1 MFMIIQNKYRIDDL
15 LDQGSF
21 GVVFKG
27 TKIKNNAQVA
37 IKINHHDFNTIKH
50 EATILN
56 YLQSKKCHYIPLV
69 HYYGFVQ
76 NKCVLVMPYYDY
88 SLTEILGR
96 DNSNCDPKSLFFQS
110 LRALENIHQHDIIH
124 RDIKPQN
131 IRVHNDEIVFIDFG
145 LAVFYQD
152 ENGFLPNESNST
164 ITGSPTYISHFI
176 HQGHT
181 PSLRDDLISL
191 CYVFSELALGSLPW
205 TVPSN
210 IDIHIS
216 HNIHSEIAEDK
227 SNFVDFLQYKDMP
240 IITKALTHFY
250 SLQYDETVNYNA
262 LLLSLINLSEK

>member
-1 MFMIIQNKYRIDDL
+1 MIIQNKYRIDDL
-15 LDQGSF
+15 IGQGSF

-27 TKIKNNAQVA
+27 TKIKNNRPVA

-88 SLTEILGR
+88 SLTEMVF
-96 DNSNCDPKSLFFQS
+96 SNRDPKSLFFQS
-110 LRALENIHQHDIIH
+110 LRALENIHEHDIIH
-124 RDIKPQN
+124 RDIKPEN

-145 LAVFYQD
+145 LALFYQD
-152 ENGFLPNESNST
+152 ENGFMPNKSNST

-191 CYVFSELALGSLPW
+191 CYIFSELALGSLPW
-205 TVPSN
+205 TIPTH
-210 IDIHIS
+210 IDIHIV
-216 HNIHSEIAEDK
+216 NEIHSEIAEDK

-240 IITKALTHFY
+240 IICKALSHLY

>member
-27 TKIKNNAQVA
+27 TKIKNNTPVA

-124 RDIKPQN
+124 RDIKEDN
-131 IRVHNDEIVFIDFG
+131 ILVKNNKIYLIDFG
-145 LAVFYQD
+145 WSVFRNEDYFLTPREISKIPRRLIY
-152 ENGFLPNESNST
+152 ENSYALNFFINS
-164 ITGSPTYISHFI
+164 
-176 HQGHT
+176 
-181 PSLRDDLISL
+181 L
-191 CYVFSELALGSLPW
+191 
-205 TVPSN
+205 N
-210 IDIHIS
+210 
-216 HNIHSEIAEDK
+216 
-227 SNFVDFLQYKDMP
+227 
-240 IITKALTHFY
+240 
-250 SLQYDETVNYNA
+250 
-262 LLLSLINLSEK
+262 